1 MHISQG
7 ILKGYFKSNPF
18 RQQKL
23 KIFAK
28 ERSKF
33 DSLILNYNSLLKP
46 MFLKGTIQLIQ
57 TGLNPIKLIKL
68 QIFLCISLTVV

>member
-28 ERSKF
+28 ERPKF
-33 DSLILNYNSLLKP
+33 DSLILNYNSPLKP

-57 TGLNPIKLIKL
+57 TGIKLPEKI
-68 QIFLCISLTVV
+68 QACATAYCLTFV

>member
-23 KIFAK
+23 KVFAK
-28 ERSKF
+28 ERPKF
-33 DSLILNYNSLLKP
+33 DSLILNYNSPLKP

-57 TGLNPIKLIKL
+57 TGVVTQKI
-68 QIFLCISLTVV
+68 IFGASS